1 MSVQKLAQAAN
12 IALCRKAGKR
22 VTTRQ
27 MGPVLVENMGRN
39 GIGEP
44 SSRKLHPFFA
54 NGASGLIST
63 TSTSNDTPNT
73 RLGSSDISTPVIDAG
88 DDGHSTRKYKSDLAS
103 QYERDTGPQQLSHA
117 ADAPGAAL
125 TRPLSGSAQRLPPSK
140 ITGQDTCM
148 STKNQYELQ
157 YLSTPSNMTNKPLND
172 ITQCA
177 LPTTSMDQ
185 FERNA
190 PPQAKKVL
198 RLNPRTGTLGSPP
211 KTKQKSKRSLIVC
224 IKYGRDEK
232 SRSEIGEKV
241 TRVLDGSLQL
251 PETPTEQR
259 PHKSVTKTSD
269 IIAKSSTSTKGT
281 HPFFS
286 GKPNPRSSTPIQSTD
301 SATRSPAQK
310 NSVFMSTPVSPRRPR
325 NSSSSTNA
333 TAVSQFGIRPRGTK
347 VPGAKHPMWPA
358 QGMSHVRGNSFRP
371 LCTTECRVETG
382 GYKKFKGQVTTI
394 GPNESVLAAVVDR
407 LDVAGVRRSLPQDND
422 AFNPAPAELR
432 IPQKRCES
440 GSKLQRRIRPQLA
453 ITSPLALAGIED
465 PCLDELA
472 GPPPT
477 LAHPAISR
485 HYVSLGTHLSAYDR
499 STCEGSSWN
508 QKYAPVSAAQVLQK
522 SKDALHIKQWLEGM
536 KVQSV
541 ETGSGD
547 VTGDK
552 GRSKAESLPRKKRRK
567 NKVDDFIVD
576 TDEEGSDLEEI
587 SGSDGEEDGGSGRC
601 LKSVVRAGGAR
612 FKEPGQ
618 LRNTVVISGANG
630 CGKTAAVYAIAKEL
644 DFEIFE
650 INSGTRRSGK
660 DVLERVGDMTRN
672 HLVQQH
678 RAAQPSMDGGLDYE
692 GNEST
697 KSGKQGRMT
706 AFFKSK
712 AAPEAKARP
721 KQAIGGQTQKPS
733 SKAQKQSLILIEE
746 ADILYEEDKQFWA
759 VLTGMMNQSRRP
771 FVITCNDESLVP
783 LQSLNLHGI
792 FRFMPAPEPIA
803 VDLCLLIAAN
813 EGHSLQRSAVE
824 SLYRARDRDLRATI
838 SDLNFWCQ
846 IGVGDRRGGFDWF
859 YARWPKGCDL
869 DDDGDVVRVI
879 SEDTYQNGM
888 GWIGRDVMI
897 SECDRYDREVE
908 ALQQSWNFWQVDMG
922 DWCQSN
928 ELGSVVRA
936 AWDSADTEGKRAAA
950 LEALDKFYQTMSDAD
965 ICSAGMCAT
974 WLQEP
979 VDPSLPDLTSKARED
994 FIIGRTLLE
1003 ADDYIHPVMPGKTI
1017 SMTLRSQARAR
1028 LRSRLQDVRRSRGN
1042 AGLCAVN
1049 ESSAISRLE
1058 SSFHDTSKSVNR
1070 MDMAHAFDP
1079 IAIAP
1084 KAQPSSHLDPSVFDR
1099 TMQLIV
1105 LDVAPWI
1112 RGIVA
1117 FENQL
1122 MQERLKLS
1130 HVLSDGGTRKR
1141 MRNTRS
1147 AYSALEGS
1155 ERRSTRREQYFGDC
1169 LSTGLVMRT
1178 GGDFWQDAVAKH
1190 TKGGVLGTETRHS
1203 QQGIA
1208 SRPEDEMD
1216 L

>member
-1 MSVQKLAQAAN
+1 
-12 IALCRKAGKR
+12 
-22 VTTRQ
+22 
-27 MGPVLVENMGRN
+27 MGPVLVGNMGQS

-63 TSTSNDTPNT
+63 TSTSNHTLNT
-73 RLGSSDISTPVIDAG
+73 RLDSSDISTPVLDAG
-88 DDGHSTRKYKSDLAS
+88 GDGYPARKYASENLAS
-103 QYERDTGPQQLSHA
+103 QYERNSGTQPLSHA
-117 ADAPGAAL
+117 VDAPGAAL
-125 TRPLSGSAQRLPPSK
+125 TRPLSGPSQLLPPSK
-140 ITGQDTCM
+140 VTEQDTSI
-148 STKNQYELQ
+148 STENQYELQ
-157 YLSTPSNMTNKPLND
+157 HLSIPSIMTNKPLED
-172 ITQCA
+172 VTQCA
-177 LPTTSMDQ
+177 LPTTSIDQ
-185 FERNA
+185 SERNA
-190 PPQAKKVL
+190 PSQGKKVL

-232 SRSEIGEKV
+232 SRSEIGEKI

-251 PETPTEQR
+251 PKTPTKQR
-259 PHKSVTKTSD
+259 SNQSLTKTSD
-269 IIAKSSTSTKGT
+269 IVAKPSTSTKGT

-286 GKPNPRSSTPIQSTD
+286 GKPKPRSSAPTPSTD
-301 SATRSPAQK
+301 SATRSPAK
-310 NSVFMSTPVSPRRPR
+310 KDTVFMSTPVSPRRPR
-325 NSSSSTNA
+325 NPFSSTN
-333 TAVSQFGIRPRGTK
+333 TAAISQFGVRPRGTK

-371 LCTTECRVETG
+371 PCTTECRVETG
-382 GYKKFKGQVTTI
+382 GHKKSKGQVTTI

-407 LDVAGVRRSLPQDND
+407 IDVAGLRHSLPQDND
-422 AFNPAPAELR
+422 SFNPAPAELR

-440 GSKLQRRIRPQLA
+440 GSKLQRRIRRQLT

-465 PCLDELA
+465 PCFDELA
-472 GPPPT
+472 GPAPM

-485 HYVSLGTHLSAYDR
+485 HYISLGTHLSAYDR

-508 QKYAPVSAAQVLQK
+508 QKYAPVSAAQVLQN

-552 GRSKAESLPRKKRRK
+552 GRSKAESLPKKKRRK

-576 TDEEGSDLEEI
+576 TDEEVSDLEEI
-587 SGSDGEEDGGSGRC
+587 SGSDGEGDDSSDKC
-601 LKSVVRAGGAR
+601 LKSVVRAGGAK

-618 LRNTVVISGANG
+618 LRNSIVISGTNG

-650 INSGTRRSGK
+650 INSGARRSGK

-678 RAAQPSMDGGLDYE
+678 RAQQPSVDGGLDYE
-692 GNEST
+692 GKEST

-706 AFFKSK
+706 AFFKAK

-721 KQAIGGQTQKPS
+721 KQAMGGQTQKPS

-746 ADILYEEDKQFWA
+746 ADILYEEDKHFWA

-792 FRFMPAPEPIA
+792 FRFMPAPEPLA

-846 IGVGDRRGGFDWF
+846 IGVGDRKGGLDWF
-859 YARWPKGCDL
+859 YDRWPKGCDL
-869 DDDGDVVRVI
+869 DDRGDVVRVI

-897 SECDRYDREVE
+897 SECDRYDKEVE

-936 AWDSADTEGKRAAA
+936 AWDSAETDGKRTLA
-950 LEALDKFYQTMSDAD
+950 LEALEKFYQTMSDAD

-979 VDPSLPDLTSKARED
+979 VDPSLPDLTGKARDD

-1003 ADDYIHPVMPGKTI
+1003 ADGYTHPVMPSKTI
-1017 SMTLRSQARAR
+1017 SMTLRSQARAQ
-1028 LRSRLQDVRRSRGN
+1028 LRSRLQDVQPSPDT
-1042 AGLCAVN
+1042 AGLCAIN

-1058 SSFHDTSKSVNR
+1058 SSFHDTCRSVNR
-1070 MDMAHAFDP
+1070 MDVAHAFDP
-1079 IAIAP
+1079 IAVAP
-1084 KAQPSSHLDPSVFDR
+1084 KAQPSSHLEPSVFDR

-1130 HVLSDGGTRKR
+1130 HILSDGGTRKR

-1178 GGDFWQDAVAKH
+1178 GGDLWQDAVAKH
-1190 TKGGVLGTETRHS
+1190 TKGGVLGTETPYS

-1208 SRPEDEMD
+1208 PPPEKEMV